1 MTRPTYLP
9 RPPRALVAVLAACV
23 VALLLVPA
31 PAQATEY
38 VPISGAG
45 STWSQV
51 AVDAWRADVRA
62 SGVVVN
68 YAGTGST
75 DGRSQYIQGTVD
87 FANTE
92 IPFQN
97 PPEPGQQAEV
107 PSRPY
112 AYLPM
117 VAGGTSFMYNLTVG
131 GQRVTDLRLSGTTLA
146 KIFTGA
152 ITRWSDPAIAHDNG
166 RALPDIPIIP
176 VVRSDGAGASAQ
188 FTLYMRSRAPE
199 VYCPFIRSKLHLGGT
214 DCPSVS
220 FYPAFGSSKA
230 QNGSNGVA
238 NYVSASYGAGAI
250 GYVEYAYAKRINFPV
265 ASLLNTAGYYSQPSA
280 GNVAVALTKAQI
292 NSDLTQNL
300 ESVYTNPDPRAYPM
314 SSYSYM
320 VVPTTTAAPFNED
333 KGRTLSTFINYFL
346 CGGQQKADILGYS
359 PLPANLVQAGFDQVA
374 RIPGAVKSPS
384 ISQCHNPALDILHSA
399 PMPSPCMKQGASC
412 TPERHV
418 HPGVIPDPGATSSGG
433 GNEPAAGASGDPA
446 ATGGGGGG
454 GGGSGGDGA
463 AVDPL
468 TGATSPDGTTPQG
481 TDPLTG
487 GQAPTDAS
495 TVPADGQQAAVAA
508 GPLTPVALASSRD
521 GQSHALGW
529 LVAAILALTVLTPPF
544 LVARL
549 GRRSR

>member
-1 MTRPTYLP
+1 MKLSLPTRVVL
-9 RPPRALVAVLAACV
+9 AFLAACV
-23 VALLLVPA
+23 AGLVMVPVPA
-31 PAQATEY
+31 AQASGY

-112 AYLPM
+112 AYLPI

-131 GQRVTDLRLSGTTLA
+131 GVRVTDLRLSGTTLS
-146 KIFTGA
+146 KIFTGQ
-152 ITRWSDPAIAHDNG
+152 ITRWNDPAITKDYG
-166 RALPDIPIIP
+166 KTLPDIPIIP

-188 FTLYMRSRAPE
+188 FTLYMQSQAPSI
-199 VYCPFIRSKLHLGGT
+199 YCPFIRSKLHLGGSS
-214 DCPSVS
+214 CPSVS

-265 ASLLNTAGYYSQPSA
+265 VSLLNKAGYFSQPTA

-292 NSDLTQNL
+292 NPNLTQNL
-300 ESVYTNPDPRAYPM
+300 QSVYTNPDRRAYPM

-320 VVPTTTAAPFNED
+320 VVPTTTAAPFNTD
-333 KGRTLSTFINYFL
+333 KGRTLSTFVNYFL
-346 CGGQQKADILGYS
+346 CTGQQKADILGYS
-359 PLPANLVQAGFDQVA
+359 PLPKNLVEAGFKQVA
-374 RIPGAVKSPS
+374 RIPGAVPSPS
-384 ISQCHNPALDILHSA
+384 ISRCNNPALDILHSA
-399 PMPSPCMKQGASC
+399 PMPDKCMKLGSSC
-412 TPERHV
+412 TV
-418 HPGVIPDPGATSSGG
+418 STTTGQTTNTSSGTT
-433 GNEPAAGASGDPA
+433 NPSSGTNPNG
-446 ATGGGGGG
+446 TTS
-454 GGGSGGDGA
+454 GSGTPGSSTNGSPGPGSSPG

-468 TGATSPDGTTPQG
+468 TGAPAGNSVNTA
-481 TDPLTG
+481 G
-487 GQAPTDAS
+487 GSLSTAAP
-495 TVPADGQQAAVAA
+495 G
-508 GPLTPVALASSRD
+508 TPVS
-521 GQSHALGW
+521 
-529 LVAAILALTVLTPPF
+529 LVAARTGQAKAIGWVVATMLMLTVLVPPF
-544 LVARL
+544 LISRKA
-549 GRRSR
+549 RRSR

>member
-1 MTRPTYLP
+1 MNRSTPFRL
-9 RPPRALVAVLAACV
+9 LVAVLAAGV
-23 VALLLVPA
+23 TSLVLVPA
-31 PAQATEY
+31 PAHADDY

-112 AYLPM
+112 AYLPI

-131 GQRVTDLRLSGTTLA
+131 GVRVTDLRLSGPTLA
-146 KIFTGA
+146 KIFTGQ
-152 ITRWSDPAIAHDNG
+152 ITRWNDPAITKDYG
-166 RALPDIPIIP
+166 KTLPDIPIIP

-188 FTLYMRSRAPE
+188 FTLYMQSQAPSI
-199 VYCPFIRSKLHLGGT
+199 YCPFIRSKLHLSGSA
-214 DCPSVS
+214 CPSVS

-265 ASLLNTAGYYSQPSA
+265 VSLLNKGGYFSQPTA
-280 GNVAVALTKAQI
+280 GNVAVALTKAKI
-292 NSDLTQNL
+292 NANLTQNL
-300 ESVYTNPDPRAYPM
+300 QSVYTNPDPRAYPM

-320 VVPTTTAAPFNED
+320 VVPTTTAAPFNTD
-333 KGRTLSTFINYFL
+333 KGKTLSTFINYFL
-346 CGGQQKADILGYS
+346 CTGQQKADILGYS
-359 PLPANLVQAGFDQVA
+359 PLPKNLVEAGFAQVK
-374 RIPGAVKSPS
+374 RIPGAVASPS
-384 ISQCHNPALDILHSA
+384 ISQCNNPALNILHSA
-399 PMPSPCMKQGASC
+399 PMPNKCMKLGSSC
-412 TPERHV
+412 TV
-418 HPGVIPDPGATSSGG
+418 STTTGTTSPTTPNGTNPS
-433 GNEPAAGASGDPA
+433 S
-446 ATGGGGGG
+446 TGTNPHGTTS
-454 GGGSGGDGA
+454 GSGTPGSTNNGSPGSGSSPG

-468 TGATSPDGTTPQG
+468 TGAPAGNTVTSA
-481 TDPLTG
+481 G
-487 GQAPTDAS
+487 GNLSTAAP
-495 TVPADGQQAAVAA
+495 G
-508 GPLTPVALASSRD
+508 TPVS
-521 GQSHALGW
+521 
-529 LVAAILALTVLTPPF
+529 LVAARTGQAKAIGWVVATMLVLTVLVPPF
-544 LVARL
+544 LISRNA
-549 GRRSR
+549 RRSR

>member
-1 MTRPTYLP
+1 MKQSLPTRLVL
-9 RPPRALVAVLAACV
+9 ALLAACLFGLV
-23 VALLLVPA
+23 LVPA
-31 PAQATEY
+31 PAQAASY
-38 VPISGAG
+38 VPISGA
-45 STWSQV
+45 
-51 AVDAWRADVRA
+51 
-62 SGVVVN
+62 
-68 YAGTGST
+68 GST

-112 AYLPM
+112 AYLPI

-131 GQRVTDLRLSGTTLA
+131 GVRVTDLRLSGSTLS
-146 KIFTGA
+146 KIFTGQ
-152 ITRWSDPAIAHDNG
+152 ITRWNDPAITKDYG
-166 RALPDIPIIP
+166 KTLPDIPIIP

-188 FTLYMRSRAPE
+188 FTLYMQSQAPSI
-199 VYCPFIRSKLHLGGT
+199 YCPFIRSKLHLSGSA
-214 DCPSVS
+214 CPSVS

-300 ESVYTNPDPRAYPM
+300 ESVYTNPDPRTYPM

-359 PLPANLVQAGFDQVA
+359 PLPANLVTAGFEQVA
-374 RIPGAVKSPS
+374 RIPGAVPSPA
-384 ISQCHNPALDILHSA
+384 ISQCNNPALNILKSA
-399 PMPSPCMKQGASC
+399 PQ
-412 TPERHV
+412 
-418 HPGVIPDPGATSSGG
+418 
-433 GNEPAAGASGDPA
+433 
-446 ATGGGGGG
+446 
-454 GGGSGGDGA
+454 
-463 AVDPL
+463 
-468 TGATSPDGTTPQG
+468 
-481 TDPLTG
+481 
-487 GQAPTDAS
+487 
-495 TVPADGQQAAVAA
+495 
-508 GPLTPVALASSRD
+508 
-521 GQSHALGW
+521 
-529 LVAAILALTVLTPPF
+529 
-544 LVARL
+544 
-549 GRRSR
+549 

>member
-1 MTRPTYLP
+1 MKQPL
-9 RPPRALVAVLAACV
+9 RARLLLAALAGCLTGLV
-23 VALLLVPA
+23 LVPA
-31 PAQATEY
+31 PSGAASGY

-75 DGRSQYIQGTVD
+75 DGRSQFIQGTVD

-107 PSRPY
+107 PGRPY
-112 AYLPM
+112 AYLPI

-131 GQRVTDLRLSGTTLA
+131 GQRVTDLRLSGQTLA
-146 KIFTGA
+146 QIFTGR
-152 ITRWSDPAIAHDNG
+152 ITRWSDPAITHDYG
-166 RALPDIPIIP
+166 KKLPDIPIIP

-188 FTLYMRSRAPE
+188 FTKYMASQAPSI
-199 VYCPFIRSKLHLGGT
+199 YCPFIRGKLHLGGSA
-214 DCPSVS
+214 CPSVS

-250 GYVEYAYAKRINFPV
+250 GYAEYAYAKRINFPV
-265 ASLLNTAGYYSQPSA
+265 VSLLNKGGYFSQPTA
-280 GNVAVALTKAQI
+280 GNVAVALTRAKI
-292 NSDLTQNL
+292 NKDLTQNL

-320 VVPTTTAAPFNED
+320 VVPTTTAAPFNSD
-333 KGRTLSTFINYFL
+333 KGRTLSTFVNYFL
-346 CGGQQKADILGYS
+346 CTGQQKADILGYS
-359 PLPANLVQAGFDQVA
+359 PLPKNLVLAGFQQVA

-399 PMPSPCMKQGASC
+399 PMPNKCMKLGSSC
-412 TPERHV
+412 TVSTAGPTSGQTSG
-418 HPGVIPDPGATSSGG
+418 PGGTTAGSTSGPGGTTSGG
-433 GNEPAAGASGDPA
+433 SNPSGSGPAAP
-446 ATGGGGGG
+446 
-454 GGGSGGDGA
+454 GSG

-468 TGATSPDGTTPQG
+468 TGAAAGTTTGAGATTTTAAG
-481 TDPLTG
+481 TPVSLAAQRT
-487 GQAPTDAS
+487 
-495 TVPADGQQAAVAA
+495 GQQ
-508 GPLTPVALASSRD
+508 
-521 GQSHALGW
+521 HALGW
-529 LVAAILALTVLTPPF
+529 LVAVMLLLAVLAPPF
-544 LVARL
+544 LVARSS
-549 GRRSR
+549 RRQR